1 MKTMKF
7 FIISCMFVISS
18 MGVLFADTNVSGDI
32 ASDTSWTR
40 DNSPYIVTGNVTILS
55 GVTLTV
61 DDSVTIKFDS
71 SRRLYVYGTLNAI
84 GSTYGITFTSSN
96 ASPSPGD
103 WDYIQIGN
111 VSQSSS
117 ATFQNCQIEYA
128 DKLYLYNG
136 SATLTGCTLENLYYY
151 GIECYDTLTVTN
163 TDIDITGYYSSYG
176 YGIYAYSGAD
186 ATLNNVNISSGTR
199 GLYIASGASVNMSN
213 NSTIENSYYYGVQ
226 LYGTLNMTNT
236 DIDLTGYHTSYGY
249 GINAYSGANATLNSV
264 NISNCSYGLLI
275 NASDASADLTDCNIN
290 FCNWPIRYNG
300 PGALTL
306 NGTNHLTGNTIDAI
320 FVNHSSNS
328 NNWILPTPS
337 ENDGI
342 NPLTNYIPYYFYNN
356 YTINTGWS
364 MEIDS
369 ENILKFNTGGLN
381 VNGTLDAVADVDE
394 NIYFTSDKDDN
405 WGGDTNDDGTATAPA
420 SGDWYGVIFND
431 ASNDAGCIMRHCQV
445 RFAGG
450 GYRGGVSMENAS
462 PVVDS
467 CNFSNSYYGVM
478 MKDVSNPS
486 FSNNTIGSSDMVPI
500 AMSFDAD
507 PVFWQNNTLSFSDNE
522 YDAIGILAGTLQADA
537 VLHIR
542 SVTTIPNITYM
553 MLGTVTVPDGLSLT
567 INKDIVLKS
576 YSSSH
581 RIIVQGKMT
590 ADATTDSMIVFTSA
604 KDDNFGNPSDTNKD
618 GSITSP
624 VSGDWSG
631 IVFEASSDTTS
642 LLNYCRIKYAELY
655 STWYNTRYIYDGAI
669 TTVNASPTISNCEIK
684 DVVYGIYA
692 FQSSNP
698 KIWYN
703 QITNSSKTPIAM
715 SVSAD
720 PSFIGNNFTN
730 TTWTA
735 LGIIGENLGFNG
747 TIRNRTVA
755 GYENITYLLLE
766 DLTINS
772 GTYVW
777 VDPSVVIK
785 FDGTAI
791 YVQGGFFADG
801 TIIYKDEGQI
811 IFTSVKDDNYGNPG
825 DTNDDGS
832 ATSPAANDW
841 QTIRFEDTSIDTF
854 NFINNC
860 LIQYAG
866 RSSWGCVTFT
876 NAGGTV
882 SNSVLS
888 DSYTY
893 GVKCEG
899 SSTPLFQNVEINNSR
914 LDPIAM
920 SLKSNPTFI
929 DIIFNGNGS
938 NGIRIL
944 EGTLSSDATLTKR
957 DVAGINNIAYIVDQ
971 LTVSSNAVF
980 TIDPGVVIK
989 FPYSSSYISVNGA
1002 LNAVGVQG
1010 PYRDVEK
1017 IYFSS
1022 YSDDS
1027 IGGDTNNDGSSS
1039 SPAWGNWFS
1048 IAFSSSGDDSL
1059 NVLKNCVVRYGGS
1072 GYYGGYTGY
1081 GAVSI
1086 FDATV
1091 NIDSTTIEQSY
1102 TSGIGVYGSADP
1114 TIKNCEIININS
1126 APISMS
1132 MFSNPTFES
1141 NTMANLGLA
1150 AIGIV
1155 PENYSVNA
1163 TVPIRDID
1171 LYNNITYYLYS
1182 ESTINSGTTIT
1193 IPAGI
1198 VFKNSSLLVEG
1209 ALIVDGTDTEPVVF
1223 TDYRDDNYGNPGDTN
1238 GDGSASTPSIDSYH
1252 RIKFADISDDSTS
1265 SVNYAI
1271 LRYKN
1276 EGINLQQAS
1285 PSITNSLFNNDH
1297 WGIVLNGVSEPVVDS
1312 CTFHDL
1318 TYSPLYMSL
1327 VSYPSS
1333 TNDNVISGTTY
1344 RALGIIG
1351 ETLTQDVILSK
1362 RNFAEVNGNPIVN
1375 IPYYFHA
1382 NYTIGTSVTLTI
1394 DPGVVLKFNSGT
1406 KLTVRKGLI
1415 AEGGATADSTIVFT
1429 DIRDDFYGG
1438 DTNADS
1444 TDTYPGS
1451 YYGYGWW
1458 FGILFEGES
1467 LDPLCS
1473 LEHCIIKYAGY
1484 YSSDTYGAIVTN
1496 NASPTITHS
1505 LLTQNTY
1512 GINAR
1517 GASNPV
1523 VNYCDIYD
1531 NQYMGINNV
1540 DESFVI
1546 NAENNWWGDNSGPTH
1561 SGNPGGTGDEVS
1573 DGVDY
1578 NPWLTDDANNPD
1590 MGDVSLNGGITAYDA
1605 SLVLQDVVGSI
1616 TLNDLQ
1622 EMVADVS
1629 AVGGVT
1635 AYDASLILQYVV
1647 GLIHWFPAEI
1657 NRDMDPNDPFLI
1669 ETLEYLALQI
1679 PSDVI
1684 LNVGSASAI
1693 RGEQVTIPLT
1703 IENVSG
1709 VTSIQTIL
1717 EYDSKFLTFHD
1728 VSLSDIT
1735 GSMQLAV
1742 EENSEAGELYIAMAG
1757 IEIMDTEGEIVYIT
1771 FDVDDEVKGIKNIP
1785 ITARQFIANEKDL
1798 TELAGFGEIIVQ
1810 GTPFN
1815 FAILQNYPNP
1825 FNPTTSIRYQI
1836 PEDNSRVSICV
1847 YNIKGQLVRTLI
1859 DKKQDAGFY
1868 HVIWN
1873 GTDNTGKKVSS
1884 GVYFYRMKSGTF
1896 SKMKKLILLK

>member
-1 MKTMKF
+1 
-7 FIISCMFVISS
+7 
-18 MGVLFADTNVSGDI
+18 
-32 ASDTSWTR
+32 
-40 DNSPYIVTGNVTILS
+40 VTGDVTVLT

-61 DDSVTIKFDS
+61 EDSVTVKFNN
-71 SRRLYVYGTLNAI
+71 SRKLYVYGTLNAI
-84 GSTYGITFTSSN
+84 GSTYGITFTSIN
-96 ASPSPGD
+96 ASPSSGD
-103 WDYIQIGN
+103 WGYIQIGN
-111 VSQSSS
+111 SSYEGL

-128 DKLYLYNG
+128 YKFYLYNG
-136 SATLTGCTLENLYYY
+136 QATLTGCTLENFYYY
-151 GIECYDTLTVTN
+151 GVECHDTLIATN
-163 TDIDITGYYSSYG
+163 TDINLISYYSSYG
-176 YGIYAYSGAD
+176 YGILAHDGTD
-186 ATLNNVNISSGTR
+186 ATLDNVNIT
-199 GLYIASGASVNMSN
+199 
-213 NSTIENSYYYGVQ
+213 
-226 LYGTLNMTNT
+226 
-236 DIDLTGYHTSYGY
+236 
-249 GINAYSGANATLNSV
+249 
-264 NISNCSYGLLI
+264 NCSIGLLI
-275 NASDASADLTDCNIN
+275 ENNTIVDITDTDISLCE
-290 FCNWPIRYNG
+290 WPIRYNG

-306 NGTNHLTGNTIDAI
+306 AGTNHLTGNTVDAI
-320 FVNHSSNS
+320 YVNHSSNS
-328 NNWILPTPS
+328 NNWILPSLGNSGRGLEDYVPF
-337 ENDGI
+337 
-342 NPLTNYIPYYFYNN
+342 YFYNS
-356 YTINTGWS
+356 YTINTGGS
-364 MEIDS
+364 MEIGS
-369 ENILKFNTGGLN
+369 ENILKFRTGGLY
-381 VNGTLDAVADVDE
+381 VNDTLNAVADVGE
-394 NIYFTSDKDDN
+394 NIYFTSYKDDN
-405 WGGDTNDDGTATAPA
+405 WGGDTNNDGTSTLPA
-420 SGDWYGVIFND
+420 SGNWYGIIFND
-431 ASNDAGCIMRHCQV
+431 ASNDAGCVMRRCQV

-450 GYRGGVSMENAS
+450 GSRGGVSMENAS

-467 CNFSNSYYGVM
+467 CDFSNSYYGVM

-522 YDAIGILAGTLQADA
+522 YDAIGILAGTLQANA
-537 VLHIR
+537 VLPIR

-576 YSSSH
+576 YNYSH

-604 KDDNFGNPSDTNKD
+604 KDDNYGNPSDTNKD

-692 FQSSNP
+692 FQASNP

-755 GYENITYLLLE
+755 GYVNITYLLLE

-801 TIIYKDEGQI
+801 TIIYKDDEGQI

-866 RSSWGCVTFT
+866 RNSWGCVTFT

-882 SNSVLS
+882 SNSILS

-893 GVKCEG
+893 GIRCEG

-929 DIIFNGNGS
+929 DITFNGNGS

-944 EGTLSSDATLTKR
+944 EGTLSSDATLAKR

-971 LTVSSNAVF
+971 LTISSNAVL
-980 TIDPGVVIK
+980 TLEPGVVIK
-989 FPYSSSYISVNGA
+989 FPYYYSCITVNGA

-1010 PYRDVEK
+1010 PSRDVEK

-1022 YSDDS
+1022 LKDDA

-1039 SPAWGNWFS
+1039 SPAWGNWYS
-1048 IAFSSSGDDSL
+1048 ISFNSSGDDSL

-1072 GYYGGYTGY
+1072 GYYASNYKNY
-1081 GAVSI
+1081 GAVRI

-1102 TSGIGVYGSADP
+1102 TSGIGIYGSADP

-1132 MFSNPTFES
+1132 MFSNPTFQT
-1141 NTMANLGLA
+1141 NTVANLGLT

-1163 TVPIRDID
+1163 TVPVRDID

-1182 ESTINSGTTIT
+1182 ECTINSGTTIT

-1209 ALIVDGTDTEPVVF
+1209 ALIVDGADIEPVVF

-1238 GDGSASTPSIDSYH
+1238 GDGSSSSPYISSSY
-1252 RIKFADISDDSTS
+1252 RLKFADISDDATC
-1265 SVNYAI
+1265 SVNHAI
-1271 LRYKN
+1271 LRYCTD
-1276 EGINLQQAS
+1276 GIQLYQAS

-1318 TYSPLYMSL
+1318 TYAPLYMSL
-1327 VSYPSS
+1327 VSYPSY
-1333 TNDNVISGTTY
+1333 TDGNVISGTTY
-1344 RALGIIG
+1344 KALGIQY
-1351 ETLTQDVILSK
+1351 ETLTLDWTLVKQ
-1362 RNFAEVNGNPIVN
+1362 NFAGIIN
-1375 IPYYFHA
+1375 IPYYFHGG
-1382 NYTIGTSVTLTI
+1382 YIIGTSVTLTI
-1394 DPGVVLKFNSGT
+1394 NPGVVLKFYSTGI
-1406 KLTVRKGLI
+1406 TVKKGLI
-1415 AEGGATADSTIVFT
+1415 AEGGSTADSTIVFT
-1429 DIRDDFYGG
+1429 SIKDDFYGG

-1444 TDTYPGS
+1444 TATSPGYTS
-1451 YYGYGWW
+1451 WC
-1458 FGILFEGES
+1458 GIKFEGES
-1467 LDPLCS
+1467 LDPLCR
-1473 LEHCIIKYAGY
+1473 LDHCIIKYAGY
-1484 YSSDTYGAIVTN
+1484 YNYDTYGAIVTN

-1512 GINAR
+1512 GINAH

-1531 NQYMGINNV
+1531 NYYMGINNV

-1561 SGNPGGTGDEVS
+1561 SGNPGGTGDVVS
-1573 DGVDY
+1573 DAVDY

-1590 MGDVSLNGGITAYDA
+1590 MGDVSLNGGITAFDA

-1616 TLNDLQ
+1616 TLNVLQ

-1629 AVGGVT
+1629 AVAGVT

-1657 NRDMDPNDPFLI
+1657 NRDLDPNDPLLA
-1669 ETLEYLALQI
+1669 ETLEYMALQI

-1717 EYDSKFLTFHD
+1717 EYDSEILTFND

-1735 GSMQLAV
+1735 GSMQLSV
-1742 EENSEAGELYIAMAG
+1742 EKNSEAGELYIAMAG
-1757 IEIMDTEGEIVYIT
+1757 TEIMETDGEIIYVT
-1771 FDVDDEVKGIKNIP
+1771 FDVAEQVKDNKNIP
-1785 ITARQFIANEKDL
+1785 ITVQQFMANEKDL
-1798 TELAGFGEIIVQ
+1798 TELAISGVIMVQ
-1810 GTPFN
+1810 GTPLN

-1825 FNPTTSIRYQI
+1825 FNPTTSIQYQI
-1836 PEDNSRVSICV
+1836 PNDNSRVSICV
-1847 YNIKGQLVRTLI
+1847 YNIKGQLVRTLV
-1859 DKKQDAGFY
+1859 DKEQDTGFY
-1868 HVIWN
+1868 HVIWDGTGNN
-1873 GTDNTGKKVSS
+1873 GNKVSS
-1884 GVYFYRMKSGTF
+1884 GMYFYRMESGTY
-1896 SKMKKLILLK
+1896 SEIKKLILMK